1 MHFLALVSFQ
11 AIEKPPHLDV
21 DGIYMMLAMK
31 EALIGLLLG
40 LIAYMMISAVQ
51 IAGSF
56 IDFQMGFAVA
66 NVIDPQTGA
75 QSPLVGQFLYTMAL
89 LLMLSLNAHHLL
101 LDGIYYSYQY
111 IPVDK
116 MALSFGSEEFAEFI
130 AKASIRC
137 LLQHFNCLRL
147 LWLVCFSRSGIGD
160 CGENGAAAQRVCR
173 RASFENRDHLYHAHH
188 LHGRYVQHD
197 AARLRICHSDNERS
211 INFAWGG
218 MMKLTLDLQFFAG
231 EKRKSDAEKRRES
244 RKKVRLPKVQMSIR
258 RSLFSSCFYPF
269 YSSDLL

>member
-1 MHFLALVSFQ
+1 MSIIESFPAFLLVFVRITAFYVTVPLFSYRTIPAVHKIGFAFFLALVSFQ
-11 AIEKPPHLDV
+11 AIEKPPQLDV
-21 DGIYMMLAMK
+21 DGVYMMLAMK

-116 MALSFGSEEFAEFI
+116 MALSFGSEGFAEFI
-130 AKASIRC
+130 AKSFNTMFITAFQLSAPVVAC
-137 LLQHFNCLRL
+137 LF
-147 LWLVCFSRSGIGD
+147 LV
-160 CGENGAAAQRVCR
+160 
-173 RASFENRDHLYHAHH
+173 
-188 LHGRYVQHD
+188 
-197 AARLRICHSDNERS
+197 
-211 INFAWGG
+211 
-218 MMKLTLDLQFFAG
+218 DLALG
-231 EKRKSDAEKRRES
+231 
-244 RKKVRLPKVQMSIR
+244 
-258 RSLFSSCFYPF
+258 
-269 YSSDLL
+269 

>member
-1 MHFLALVSFQ
+1 MSIIESFPAFLLVFVRITAFYVTVPLFSYRTIPAVHKIGFAFFLALVSFQ
-11 AIEKPPHLDV
+11 AIEKPPQLDV
-21 DGIYMMLAMK
+21 DGVYMMLAMK

-116 MALSFGSEEFAEFI
+116 MALSFGSEGFAEFI
-130 AKASIRC
+130 AKSFNTMFITAFQLSAPVVACLFLVDLALGIVARTVPQLNVFVVGLPLKIAITFIMLIICMAVMFSMMQHVFEFAIRTM
-137 LLQHFNCLRL
+137 
-147 LWLVCFSRSGIGD
+147 
-160 CGENGAAAQRVCR
+160 
-173 RASFENRDHLYHAHH
+173 RDL
-188 LHGRYVQHD
+188 
-197 AARLRICHSDNERS
+197 
-211 INFAWGG
+211 
-218 MMKLTLDLQFFAG
+218 LTLLGVA
-231 EKRKSDAEKRRES
+231 
-244 RKKVRLPKVQMSIR
+244 
-258 RSLFSSCFYPF
+258 
-269 YSSDLL
+269 

>member
-1 MHFLALVSFQ
+1 MSIIESFPAFLLVFVRITAFYVTVPLFSYRTIPAVHKIGFAFFLALVSFQ
-11 AIEKPPHLDV
+11 AIEKPPQLDV
-21 DGIYMMLAMK
+21 DGVYMMLAMK

-116 MALSFGSEEFAEFI
+116 MALSFGSEGFAEFI
-130 AKASIRC
+130 AKSFNTMFITAFQLSAPVVAC
-137 LLQHFNCLRL
+137 LF
-147 LWLVCFSRSGIGD
+147 LV
-160 CGENGAAAQRVCR
+160 
-173 RASFENRDHLYHAHH
+173 
-188 LHGRYVQHD
+188 
-197 AARLRICHSDNERS
+197 
-211 INFAWGG
+211 
-218 MMKLTLDLQFFAG
+218 DLA
-231 EKRKSDAEKRRES
+231 
-244 RKKVRLPKVQMSIR
+244 L
-258 RSLFSSCFYPF
+258 
-269 YSSDLL
+269 